1 LTEFNLIDEPWI
13 PCTMGD
19 GGRELLG
26 IREALARAP
35 AVAEVRGDSPLVI
48 AALHR
53 LLLAILHRNFP
64 VEDPGQ
70 WAALRARKG
79 WDDAVLDGYLARW
92 HHRFDLFDG
101 ERPFYQVSGLDLS
114 RGGSS
119 ARLMFHQDNNPTLFS
134 HLSTSAPPELTP
146 AEAARLLVGFMAF
159 DVGGIKT
166 SERSQE
172 SARAAPLNKGA
183 VVLPRGGNL
192 FETLMLSMCRYVPEE
207 GDPWDFDRERDLPA
221 WERDGETR
229 PEDRVPGGYIDLL
242 TWQSRRIRLQPEPRE
257 DGRTVVKNVV
267 IMKGYQP
274 PEDFNLHGRET
285 MLAFKRNP
293 RARSDNDPWPEV
305 TFTRD
310 RALWRDSFTLMH
322 SAGGDS
328 QPPEVLNW
336 LSELVAEDVLPRDAV
351 LPVDAFGLN
360 SSQSKVFFWRHERFP
375 VPLRYLADRNLVDS
389 LKTAIELTE
398 ETAQG
403 LGGVVWT
410 MAKNV
415 LAPDQRDVD
424 RNSVR
429 TLVNHLGAEQAYWS
443 RLEEPFQLFMQEL
456 VGDRNEH
463 GEYGDRAIPA
473 WKATLRTTLRDAFQE
488 ATLGMERSPRAL
500 RAVAI
505 AERHVGAVI
514 RRHLTD
520 ADQEGISG
528 DATA

>member
-1 LTEFNLIDEPWI
+1 MLSW
-13 PCTMGD
+13 MG
-19 GGRELLG
+19 
-26 IREALARAP
+26 I
-35 AVAEVRGDSPLVI
+35 S
-48 AALHR
+48 
-53 LLLAILHRNFP
+53 
-64 VEDPGQ
+64 
-70 WAALRARKG
+70 
-79 WDDAVLDGYLARW
+79 ARW
-92 HHRFDLFDG
+92 HDRFDLFDC
-101 ERPFYQVSGLDLS
+101 ERPFYQVSTLDLVK
-114 RGGSS
+114 GGSS
-119 ARLMFHQDNNPTLFS
+119 ARLLFHADNNPTLFS

-159 DVGGIKT
+159 DVGGTKT
-166 SERSQE
+166 SERGQE
-172 SARAAPLNKGA
+172 SAKAAPLNKGA
-183 VVLPRGGNL
+183 VILPRGGNL

-207 GDPWDFDRERDLPA
+207 GDPWHFDRDRDLPA
-221 WERDGETR
+221 WERAGETR
-229 PEDRVPGGYIDLL
+229 PEDRVPDGYIDLL
-242 TWQSRRIRLQPEPRE
+242 TWQSRRIRLQPEAGE
-257 DGRTVVKNVV
+257 GGRTGVKNVV
-267 IMKGYQP
+267 IMKGFQP
-274 PEDFNLHGRET
+274 PEDFSLHDMET

-293 RARSDNDPWPEV
+293 KARSDNDPWPAV

-310 RALWRDSFTLMH
+310 RALWRDSSTLMH

-328 QPPEVLNW
+328 QPPKVLQW
-336 LSELVAEDVLPRDAV
+336 LSDLVAEDVLPRDAV

-360 SSQSKVFFWRHERFP
+360 SNQSKVFFWRQERFP
-375 VPLRYLADRNLVDS
+375 VPLRYLADRNLADS
-389 LKTAIELTE
+389 LKEALELTE

-429 TLVNHLGAEQAYWS
+429 TLVNHLGADRAYWS

-456 VGDRNEH
+456 AGDRNEH

-488 ATLGMERSPRAL
+488 ATQGMERSSRAL

-505 AERHVGAVI
+505 AEQSVGAVI

-520 ADQEGISG
+520 QEGISG

>member
-1 LTEFNLIDEPWI
+1 
-13 PCTMGD
+13 MGD
-19 GGRELLG
+19 GGRQLLG
-26 IREALARAP
+26 IREVLARAP
-35 AVAEVRGDSPLVI
+35 DVAEIRGDSPLVI

-70 WAALRARKG
+70 WASLWKRKA
-79 WDDAVLDGYLARW
+79 WDGTVLDEYLDRW
-92 HHRFDLFDG
+92 CHRFNLFDG
-101 ERPFYQVSGLDLS
+101 ERPFYQVAGLDLDK
-114 RGGSS
+114 GGSS
-119 ARLMFHQDNNPTLFS
+119 ARLLFQADNNPTLFS
-134 HLSTSAPPELTP
+134 HLSTPAPPELTP

-159 DVGGIKT
+159 DVGGTKT
-166 SERSQE
+166 SERGQE
-172 SARAAPLNKGA
+172 SAKAAPLNKGA
-183 VVLPRGGNL
+183 VILPRGGNL
-192 FETLMLSMCRYVPEE
+192 FETLMLSLCRYVPED
-207 GDPWDFDRERDLPA
+207 GDHWDFHRDRDLPA
-221 WERDGETR
+221 WERDSETR
-229 PEDRVPGGYIDLL
+229 PEDRAPDGYLDLL
-242 TWQSRRIRLQPEPRE
+242 TWQSRRIRLQPEPGE
-257 DGRTVVKNVV
+257 AGRTVVKNVV

-274 PEDFNLHGRET
+274 PEDFDLHGRET

-293 RARSDNDPWPEV
+293 RARSDNDPWPAA

-310 RALWRDSFTLMH
+310 RALWRDSFVLMH

-389 LKTAIELTE
+389 LKTALELTE

-456 VGDRNEH
+456 AGDRNEH

-473 WKATLRTTLRDAFQE
+473 WKATLRTTLRNAFQE
-488 ATLGMERSPRAL
+488 ATQGMERSPRAL

-505 AERHVGAVI
+505 AERYVGAVI
-514 RRHLTD
+514 RRHL
-520 ADQEGISG
+520 ADQEGSSG
-528 DATA
+528 DATE